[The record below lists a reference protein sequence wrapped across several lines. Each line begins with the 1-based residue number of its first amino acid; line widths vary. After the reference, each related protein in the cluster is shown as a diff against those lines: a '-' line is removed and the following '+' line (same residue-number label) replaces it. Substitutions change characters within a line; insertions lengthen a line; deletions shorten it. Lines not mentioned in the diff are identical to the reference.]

1 MKNIRIKVIA
11 ALITTSILFGVS
23 IPVMATPVTSDV
35 QQEMLQ
41 QQAEYKE
48 VEEKINMLHME
59 IDEILDGIT
68 DIMVRIEET
77 NDKINKVENDKK
89 TTMDKI
95 VVTEAELTIKI
106 AEYGERLRAMYK
118 QGNAGIL
125 SAILGSES
133 IADLISR
140 TEAIIKI
147 AKIDKDL
154 LDEIEEIKKEL
165 EVERNELQKDI
176 DVLEKL
182 NEVNAADMVKAEEKK
197 AESDVKLLELKEE
210 EKKIAGSLTTT
221 ELSLLSTSKSIVDN
235 TSSTDDQLNA
245 AITELRRI
253 RENIITDSADNEAV
267 ELIEKAKA
275 TLKERKLAR
284 ERTQQAGSSGYTGS
298 ASVSSSAIVNKAY
311 QYLGVPYVWGG
322 STPSGF
328 DCSGFVQYVYK
339 SQGINLPRVSRAQAA
354 SGSYV
359 SIANAQ
365 PGDIL
370 YFGQSSV
377 THVGIYIG
385 NNKMIHASRPG
396 KPIQIV
402 DIGWHVRNY
411 KIKGARRI

>member
-11 ALITTSILFGVS
+11 ALITTSTLFGVS
-23 IPVMATPVTSDV
+23 TPVMATPVSSDV
-35 QQEMLQ
+35 QQEMIQ
-41 QQAEYKE
+41 QQTEYKD
-48 VEEKINMLHME
+48 VEEKINLLHME
-59 IDEILDGIT
+59 IGEILDGIT

-77 NDKINKVENDKK
+77 NDKIATVENDKK
-89 TTMDKI
+89 ATMDKI
-95 VVTEAELTIKI
+95 IVTEAELKIKI

-140 TEAIIKI
+140 TEAIVKI

-154 LDEIEEIKKEL
+154 LDEIENIKKEL
-165 EVERNELQKDI
+165 EDERNELQKDI
-176 DVLEKL
+176 DVLEEL
-182 NEVNAADMVKAEEKK
+182 NAANAADMEIAEIKK
-197 AESDVKLLELKEE
+197 VESDVKLLELEEE
-210 EKKIAGSLTTT
+210 EKKIAGNLTTT
-221 ELSLLSTSKSIVDN
+221 ELSLLSISKSIVDN

-245 AITELRRI
+245 AITEMRSI
-253 RENIITDSADNEAV
+253 REKVITDSAETEAV

-275 TLKERKLAR
+275 ILKERKLAR
-284 ERTQQAGSSGYTGS
+284 DREQQASSSGYTGS

-339 SQGINLPRVSRAQAA
+339 SQGINLPRVSRGQAA
-354 SGSYV
+354 SGSNV

>member
-1 MKNIRIKVIA
+1 MKNIRIKVMT
-11 ALITTSILFGVS
+11 ALITTSILFGA
-23 IPVMATPVTSDV
+23 ITPVMATPVTNDL

-41 QQAEYKE
+41 QQTEYKE
-48 VEEKINMLHME
+48 VEEKINILHME
-59 IDEILDGIT
+59 ISAILDGIT

-77 NDKINKVENDKK
+77 NDKINIIEQNKK

-95 VVTEAELTIKI
+95 IVTEAELTIKI
-106 AEYGERLRAMYK
+106 EEYGERLRAMYK

-125 SAILGSES
+125 SAMLGSES

-147 AKIDKDL
+147 AKIDKIL
-154 LDEIEEIKKEL
+154 LDEIEDIKKQL
-165 EVERNELQKDI
+165 EDERNVLQKDI
-176 DVLEKL
+176 DALKEL
-182 NEVNAADMVKAEEKK
+182 NAVNALDMEKAEEKK
-197 AESDVKLLELKEE
+197 AETDMKLLELNEE
-210 EKKIAGSLTTT
+210 EKKIAGNLSTT
-221 ELSLLSTSKSIVDN
+221 ELSLLSVGKSIVNN
-235 TSSTDDQLNA
+235 TSSTDEQLNA
-245 AITELRRI
+245 AITEMRSI
-253 RENIITDSADNEAV
+253 REKIITLAADNEAV

-275 TLKERKLAR
+275 ILNERKLAR
-284 ERTQQAGSSGYTGS
+284 ERSQQAGSSGYTGS
-298 ASVSSSAIVNKAY
+298 ASVSSNAIVNKAY

-328 DCSGFVQYVYK
+328 DCSGFIQYVYK